1 MKLYYSSGACSLSP
15 HIVARE
21 AGIAVELVK
30 VDTKTKRTESGADFL
45 AINPKGYV
53 PTLELDNGEVLTEG
67 PAIVQYLADLKPASG
82 LAPANGTLARYRLQE
97 MLGYINSELHKSYS
111 PLFKPDTPEATRQ
124 ERKEYLHKR
133 YAFLDGVLAKQP
145 WLLLGDQFT
154 AADAYLFTVTNWARH
169 VELDLSGFPAVLAF
183 QQRVAERPAVQAAM
197 DFEGLARRA
206 TAAA

>member
-1 MKLYYSSGACSLSP
+1 MKLYYMPGACSLSP

-21 AGIAVELVK
+21 AGIDLQLVK
-30 VDTKTKRTESGADFL
+30 VDGKTKRTENGDDFL

-53 PTLELDNGEVLTEG
+53 PALELDDGQLLTEG

-97 MLGYINSELHKSYS
+97 VLGYINSEIHKTYS

-124 ERKEYLHKR
+124 ERKEYLRKR
-133 YAFLDGVLAKQP
+133 YAVLESALATHP
-145 WLLLGDQFT
+145 WLLGDHFT

-169 VELDLSGFPAVLAF
+169 VDLDLSDFPAIQAF
-183 QQRVAERPAVQAAM
+183 QHRMLERPAVQEVM
-197 DFEGLARRA
+197 DAEGLARRA